1 MKRAECPCIGPI
13 RFQPIGVFS
22 FISPEPFLSLAT
34 FVEVYGPLKCFSMER
49 ESGRSAVV
57 SVVSDNI
64 IGANNE
70 KFSLAMMYVPEF
82 VDKKE
87 NCSNY
92 SVERAVNEL

>member
-1 MKRAECPCIGPI
+1 
-13 RFQPIGVFS
+13 
-22 FISPEPFLSLAT
+22 
-34 FVEVYGPLKCFSMER
+34 MER

-70 KFSLAMMYVPEF
+70 KFSLAMMYVREF

-87 NCSNY
+87 IVQIIRWNGP
-92 SVERAVNEL
+92 

>member
-1 MKRAECPCIGPI
+1 MKRTESPCIGPCI

-22 FISPEPFLSLAT
+22 FISPGPFLSLAT

-57 SVVSDNI
+57 SVFSDNI

-70 KFSLAMMYVPEF
+70 KFSLAMIQDVRSGICP
-82 VDKKE
+82 
-87 NCSNY
+87 
-92 SVERAVNEL
+92 